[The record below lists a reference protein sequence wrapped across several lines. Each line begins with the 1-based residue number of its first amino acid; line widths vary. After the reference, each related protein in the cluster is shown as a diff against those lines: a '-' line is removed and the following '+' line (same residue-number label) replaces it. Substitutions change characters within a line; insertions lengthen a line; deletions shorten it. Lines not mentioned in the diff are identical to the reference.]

1 MAEEFIKIKDGVPA
15 PKGFHYMPNG
25 KLMSDADHVARYGY
39 IEKTIKNFN
48 ISTKDISHLGESRSF
63 TIQGDEGAIFSL
75 EIYDDEATPN
85 YYNFNTQTWSTTKS
99 GLYNIEIQG
108 GQYSDSITFPIL
120 GFVDATCDYNNDP
133 TIDHDDDNGAIQAGM
148 LVTGTGIPN
157 GATVSSVTSDTRFE
171 LSASTTGGSVTNGA
185 LRFSKLKTHN
195 VDLRAVTK
203 YNIKTTHRQLVEVR
217 NPDNSINI
225 NASSGSNSDLLRKLL
240 YQDVKKIL
248 HLSAIFP
255 TDEFSSVGTVDNS
268 SVLDPNTTTR
278 IILDQDATNPKIV
291 KVGDHITCSGVAD
304 SIGMNVVQINPDG
317 DNVKEIEINI
327 ADSISD
333 GDDITF
339 DPALKSTTITNDT
352 ITTSTS
358 KDFTTNFTVV
368 CTANGG
374 RTLSSF
380 RTPTI
385 NDFCAVK
392 QITFES
398 AALAISGENTSSS
411 SVFYRWPIT
420 NIAGLSEGM
429 MLDPGRSS
437 TGTNTTTPASI
448 SKYRTTLSSTE
459 LDERKYYTDIVTT
472 TLDDVVVPGVDSFSN
487 PITSVDRNGVVTAQ
501 KGNIV
506 FNVQQADAL
515 KSDANVRILAY
526 GKRQIKDMTGV
537 DIELSNIT
545 LTPTQ
550 ISTTTT
556 AAVNNSTTIPVTDVT
571 NISIA
576 STMRGVNVD
585 STVANPTVTL
595 KSAYTGAGNLT
606 VSSNQ
611 TLESGQ
617 TLFFDNAS
625 NVITITGTISVK
637 NMALSDTTLYFDIER
652 FLTAS

>member
-1 MAEEFIKIKDGVPA
+1 MAEEFIKIRNGVPA

-99 GLYNIEIQG
+99 GLYNIELTG
-108 GQYSDSITFPIL
+108 GSYSDSITFPIL

-225 NASSGSNSDLLRKLL
+225 NASSGSSSDLLRKLL

-268 SVLDPNTTTR
+268 SVPDPNTTTR
-278 IILDQDATNPKIV
+278 I
-291 KVGDHITCSGVAD
+291 
-304 SIGMNVVQINPDG
+304 
-317 DNVKEIEINI
+317 
-327 ADSISD
+327 
-333 GDDITF
+333 
-339 DPALKSTTITNDT
+339 
-352 ITTSTS
+352 TTSTG

-398 AALAISGENTSSS
+398 AALAIPGENTSSS

-472 TLDDVVVPGVDSFSN
+472 TLDDVVVPGVDSFNN
-487 PITSVDRNGVVTAQ
+487 PITSVDRNGVITAQ

-526 GKRQIKDMTGV
+526 GKRQIKDMTGM
-537 DIELSNIT
+537 DIELSNIA

-556 AAVNNSTTIPVTDVT
+556 AAVNNSTTIPVTDAT

-595 KSAYTGAGNLT
+595 KSAYTGAANLT